1 MPRPYHK
8 VLLEAVER
16 SGRSARDVS
25 LAAVGHE
32 SAVRSLRRG
41 LDLRLSTVEGLCRE
55 LGLEL
60 RIGPPDHSPDAPA
73 HPLAPRNV
81 ADEQALAAM
90 LDAITRTW
98 RAATPTQRTVLLA
111 SLTSSHRFV
120 DDWITGRLPVVDV
133 DLVEYDML
141 GPPSDEADA

>member
-8 VLLEAVER
+8 VLFEAVER

-60 RIGPPDHSPDAPA
+60 RIGPPERSPNAPA
-73 HPLAPRNV
+73 HPLAPRTV
-81 ADEQALAAM
+81 ADDQALAAM

-120 DDWITGRLPVVDV
+120 DDWITGRLPVVD
-133 DLVEYDML
+133 EDMIDDERRHPPL
-141 GPPSDEADA
+141 GEPDA

>member
-16 SGRSARDVS
+16 SGRSAREVS

-60 RIGPPDHSPDAPA
+60 RIGAPGRSPA
-73 HPLAPRNV
+73 HPPAPGSD
-81 ADEQALAAM
+81 AQALDSM
-90 LDAITRTW
+90 LAAITRTW
-98 RAATPTQRTVLLA
+98 RTATPAQRTVLLA
-111 SLTSSHRFV
+111 SLTASHRFV
-120 DDWITGRLPVVDV
+120 EDWIAERLPIVEE
-133 DLVEYDML
+133 DLVEDEMRRR
-141 GPPSDEADA
+141 PPGEPDA